1 MRSLKNF
8 PWPFVELLGG
18 FVFGSCFIV
27 LFKPS
32 QLFLL
37 GFFLLIESASW
48 RWVQFIRWHRFR
60 AGFLLGIFVDAFK
73 VEVDYLCNY

>member
-1 MRSLKNF
+1 MLFFRNF
-8 PWPFVELLGG
+8 PWPFIELLSG

-32 QLFLL
+32 QIFLL
-37 GFFLLIESASW
+37 AIFLFIESASW
-48 RWVQFIRWHRFR
+48 KWVKFIHWHRFR

-73 VEVDYLCNY
+73 VGS

>member
-1 MRSLKNF
+1 MRFLNNF
-8 PWPFVELLGG
+8 PWPFVELLSG

-37 GFFLLIESASW
+37 SFLFLIESASW
-48 RWVQFIRWHRFR
+48 KWVQISKWHRFR

-73 VEVDYLCNY
+73 VGS

>member
-1 MRSLKNF
+1 MQFLKNF
-8 PWPFVELLGG
+8 PWPFVELLSG
-18 FVFGSCFIV
+18 FVLGSCFIV

-37 GFFLLIESASW
+37 SFFLVIESASW
-48 RWVQFIRWHRFR
+48 KFIKISRWHRFR

-73 VEVDYLCNY
+73 VGS